1 MGSPPLRVN
10 RHLVLPLDMQMKKL
24 VMESCDEV
32 FFFSNK
38 REEGLPV
45 RRLLVMVEQA
55 VHS

>member
-1 MGSPPLRVN
+1 
-10 RHLVLPLDMQMKKL
+10 
-24 VMESCDEV
+24 METCDEV

-38 REEGLPV
+38 REEGPPV